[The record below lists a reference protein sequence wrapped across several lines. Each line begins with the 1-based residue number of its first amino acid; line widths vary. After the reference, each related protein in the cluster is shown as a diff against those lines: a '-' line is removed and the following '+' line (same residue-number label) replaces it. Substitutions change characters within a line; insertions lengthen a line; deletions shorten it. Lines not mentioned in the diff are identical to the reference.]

1 MTACFRFF
9 IKLLPCFL
17 LSCVNVGTPEQR
29 HERARGLSQALQQLS
44 PQVSVSEADRL
55 ATTAIEE
62 SAKLSL
68 DFKPLCLP
76 WMNNGL
82 VNTGLRKR
90 GLCYQ
95 WRDDL
100 FPHLFLLRLKTLDL
114 HLTSSRR
121 ATLLEHNGIIV
132 TAKGQRFEDGL
143 VLDPWRKG
151 GRLWWGRVAAD
162 RSHPWKPL
170 PRDLTP
176 LELRPLLM
184 PELYPKAR

>member
-1 MTACFRFF
+1 MSAVSRFLLPLLPLLMTACVNLGTAEERRVQARQ
-9 IKLLPCFL
+9 
-17 LSCVNVGTPEQR
+17 LSLE
-29 HERARGLSQALQQLS
+29 LQQLS
-44 PQVSVSEADRL
+44 PTVQAVEADKL
-55 ATTAIEE
+55 ALTAIEE
-62 SAKLSL
+62 SAKLSD
-68 DFKPLCLP
+68 DFNPLCFP

-100 FPHLFLLRLKTLDL
+100 FPHLHRLNLQTLTL

-121 ATLLEHNGIIV
+121 ATMREHNAIVV

-143 VLDPWRKG
+143 VIDPWRKG
-151 GRLWWGRVAAD
+151 GRLWWGRLSED
-162 RSHPWKPL
+162 KGHPWKPL

-176 LELRPLLM
+176 VVLRPLLM
-184 PELYPKAR
+184 PELYLKN

>member
-1 MTACFRFF
+1 MSAVSRFF
-9 IKLLPCFL
+9 IVVLPWIIA
-17 LSCVNVGTPEQR
+17 SCVSVGTPEQR
-29 HERARGLSQALQQLS
+29 HEKAELLSRDLQQLA
-44 PQVSVSEADRL
+44 PSVSRAEADKA

-62 SAKLSL
+62 SAKMSL

-100 FPHLFLLRLKTLDL
+100 FPHLHRLNLKTLDL

-121 ATLLEHNGIIV
+121 ATFLEHNGIVV
-132 TAKGQRFEDGL
+132 TAKGQRFEDGI

-151 GRLWWGRVAAD
+151 GRLWWGTLKKD
-162 RSHPWKPL
+162 KSHPWKPL
-170 PRDLTP
+170 PYELTP
-176 LELRPLLM
+176 MVLRPLLM
-184 PELYPKAR
+184 PELYPSR